1 VAAEQASRI
10 ESKKYSI
17 QHQADI
23 KDENSKH
30 TLTANA
36 DKGCTKLVPHFETLG

>member
-10 ESKKYSI
+10 ESEKYSI
-17 QHQADI
+17 QDQADI
-23 KDENSKH
+23 KDEHGKR